1 MTRTCL
7 KATALALTLLCT
19 QAAADHDSVVL
30 APGVSASGEITRFIS
45 NAKEHVFGNGIV
57 SVQRL
62 NDSSD
67 TRYTESPLGVHVGDS
82 VHKAARQ
89 ISSKAVL
96 FSKALQLA
104 EGLEAG
110 AGGAFTAVESMLARD
125 RGSKGSLF
133 SRKLLQS
140 KKQSQSMDRRVS
152 VRVPVE
158 MMPMGDQS
166 SSSDSMPIEIDLPGS
181 EIDTETIMQQN
192 DTSLSDAVM
201 IEDND
206 NGEVTIRY
214 SNSSSSSS
222 VNGTIDISTNS
233 NSGEPTTVEA
243 MQSGTDEAQFVS
255 TRKSIVRIVTD
266 GTNSTI
272 AINNGT
278 VTSNVSASIEPLD
291 PSIANS
297 DSVVAMQEDNEI
309 DEDSEPT
316 FGVEN
321 PGTFDIDVE
330 DFTHEKQSDENEP
343 PVQVDAPF
351 VKVNVSEDGDTEVN
365 ISSTN
370 FKPENF
376 SDVDLQDSLVVFN
389 RSSEEP
395 TYVDLDQQS
404 NQTQQ
409 QQKSS
414 PSVEASSVEVS
425 ENGVTVD
432 VNGITVRVD
441 DGVTIE
447 GPNVSNSEKGA
458 SDEPPSA
465 PPGMN
470 VTMRNSSF
478 TNLENLTEVMQR
490 QDVEQMM
497 REEERMTDE
506 ESDTTEGDQE

>member
-1 MTRTCL
+1 
-7 KATALALTLLCT
+7 
-19 QAAADHDSVVL
+19 VVL

-89 ISSKAVL
+89 ISSKAML

-125 RGSKGSLF
+125 RGSKGNLL

-158 MMPMGDQS
+158 MMPMGDQR

-243 MQSGTDEAQFVS
+243 MQSGTDEPQFVS
-255 TRKSIVRIVTD
+255 TRKSVVRIVTD

-278 VTSNVSASIEPLD
+278 VTSNVSASIERLE

-309 DEDSEPT
+309 DENSEPT
-316 FGVEN
+316 FGFEN

-330 DFTHEKQSDENEP
+330 DFTHEKQSDDNEP

-351 VKVNVSEDGDTEVN
+351 VEVNVSEDGDTEVN

-370 FKPENF
+370 FKPENS

-389 RSSEEP
+389 GSSEEP
-395 TYVDLDQQS
+395 TYVGLD
-404 NQTQQ
+404 
-409 QQKSS
+409 QKSS

-447 GPNVSNSEKGA
+447 GPNVSNSEEGA

-506 ESDTTEGDQE
+506 ESDTAEGDQE

>member
-1 MTRTCL
+1 MTITCL
-7 KATALALTLLCT
+7 KVTVLALTLLCT

-45 NAKEHVFGNGIV
+45 NAKEHVFGNEIV

-82 VHKAARQ
+82 VHEAARQ
-89 ISSKAVL
+89 ISSKAML

-125 RGSKGSLF
+125 RGSKGNLL

-140 KKQSQSMDRRVS
+140 TKQSQSMDRRVS

-166 SSSDSMPIEIDLPGS
+166 SSSGSMPIEIDLPGP
-181 EIDTETIMQQN
+181 EIDTEMIMQQN

-201 IEDND
+201 IEEHD

-214 SNSSSSSS
+214 SNSSSSSSSSS

-278 VTSNVSASIEPLD
+278 VTSNVSANIERSE

-309 DEDSEPT
+309 DEDSELI
-316 FGVEN
+316 FGFEN

-330 DFTHEKQSDENEP
+330 DFIHEKQSDENDP
-343 PVQVDAPF
+343 AVQVDVPF
-351 VKVNVSEDGDTEVN
+351 VEVNVSNDGDTEVN
-365 ISSTN
+365 IPSTN
-370 FKPENF
+370 FKAENF
-376 SDVDLQDSLVVFN
+376 TDVDLQDSPVIFDE
-389 RSSEEP
+389 SSEE
-395 TYVDLDQQS
+395 TTDVDLDQPS

-447 GPNVSNSEKGA
+447 GPNVSNSEEGA

-470 VTMRNSSF
+470 VTMENSSF
-478 TNLENLTEVMQR
+478 TNLENITEVIQR
-490 QDVEQMM
+490 QDME
-497 REEERMTDE
+497 
-506 ESDTTEGDQE
+506 

>member
-1 MTRTCL
+1 MTRTCV
-7 KATALALTLLCT
+7 KATTLALTLLCT

-89 ISSKAVL
+89 ISSKAML

-125 RGSKGSLF
+125 RGSKGSLL

-278 VTSNVSASIEPLD
+278 VTSNVSANIERLE

-316 FGVEN
+316 FGFES

-330 DFTHEKQSDENEP
+330 DFTHENQSDENDP
-343 PVQVDAPF
+343 PVQVDVPF
-351 VKVNVSEDGDTEVN
+351 VEVNVSEDGDTEVN
-365 ISSTN
+365 IPSTN
-370 FKPENF
+370 FKPGNF
-376 SDVDLQDSLVVFN
+376 TDVDLNQS
-389 RSSEEP
+389 
-395 TYVDLDQQS
+395 S

-409 QQKSS
+409 QQKSG

-447 GPNVSNSEKGA
+447 GPNVSNSEEGA

-497 REEERMTDE
+497 MEEMTDE
-506 ESDTTEGDQE
+506 ESDTAEGDQE